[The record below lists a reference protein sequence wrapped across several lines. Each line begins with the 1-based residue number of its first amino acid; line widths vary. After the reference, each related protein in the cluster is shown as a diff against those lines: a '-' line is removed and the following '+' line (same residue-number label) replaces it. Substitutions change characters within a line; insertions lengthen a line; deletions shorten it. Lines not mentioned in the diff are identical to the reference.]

1 MKDQVAIV
9 NFIDIDHNGA
19 SLTSSGPLVGKPG
32 DSINDLYSTEIPL
45 KVIKKAGY
53 HVVFNNFDSDGF
65 VQRFDNN
72 DLMTQVFSIGVS
84 KKIKTKDEL
93 IKNKE
98 IAIANNESRDD
109 ILSQV
114 EALKATKDQLKKIQ
128 PTLVTKDKNDSS
140 DTETRLLDIITA
152 LLNLVFAMGNNKK

>member
-1 MKDQVAIV
+1 MIFWYIQ
-9 NFIDIDHNGA
+9 
-19 SLTSSGPLVGKPG
+19 
-32 DSINDLYSTEIPL
+32 
-45 KVIKKAGY
+45 
-53 HVVFNNFDSDGF
+53 
-65 VQRFDNN
+65 
-72 DLMTQVFSIGVS
+72 
-84 KKIKTKDEL
+84 DEL

-98 IAIANNESRDD
+98 IAIANNENRDD

-152 LLNLVFAMGNNKK
+152 LLNLVFAMENNKK

>member
-1 MKDQVAIV
+1 M
-9 NFIDIDHNGA
+9 
-19 SLTSSGPLVGKPG
+19 
-32 DSINDLYSTEIPL
+32 
-45 KVIKKAGY
+45 IKKAGY

-98 IAIANNESRDD
+98 IAIANHENRDD

-114 EALKATKDQLKKIQ
+114 EALKATKDQLKKFSQ
-128 PTLVTKDKNDSS
+128 L
-140 DTETRLLDIITA
+140 
-152 LLNLVFAMGNNKK
+152 

>member
-65 VQRFDNN
+65 VQRFDN
-72 DLMTQVFSIGVS
+72 QVFSIGVS

-98 IAIANNESRDD
+98 IAIANNENRDD

-140 DTETRLLDIITA
+140 DTETRLLDIITV